1 MKPSNAFEDITE
13 QEFNQREE
21 RKHNYQRELMKQ
33 MQEAQARKN
42 LEKQKIRDEEMRDE
56 LKLRAQLDQLREQYM
71 RETAPKSASTK
82 QRTDQPSRID

>member
-56 LKLRAQLDQLREQYM
+56 LKLRAQLDQL
-71 RETAPKSASTK
+71 
-82 QRTDQPSRID
+82 